1 MNKIYK
7 IIWSEVRKCYVVVAE
22 IAKNRGKS
30 NVRTIV
36 DCLAA
41 HTLARSGRFV
51 MPVAAAGLLLLPM
64 TGWAT
69 EIIPANVLPDNQ
81 KNTIVNNT
89 SGVYDV
95 YTQRVISNTLGV
107 NQFDK
112 FSLSSGNIANMHFQT
127 KPIQGVTPQ
136 KADSLVNLVKARI
149 DVQGT
154 VNAITDG
161 SIGGNLF
168 IISPNG
174 MTVGPAGVINTGHF
188 VAMATSQGYFD
199 ELWSSD
205 FSNNKVGNHDS
216 DLHDAVTKD
225 FANFGIRYK
234 AGEQEGKEEGEFKS
248 TNLDFNSDTAD
259 KKGIAISGRI
269 NARSGIVLGAGNIVI
284 ESGAVL
290 KSQGNIDFSNLVNMQ
305 NVSGADFSEIDM
317 TAVTD
322 AQSGDIILRSE
333 AKHDFTNNPLI
344 PGAEAYDSV
353 TNVNNHAAV
362 SVKGEITGDRGV
374 DISASGKTTFNNKDW
389 PGLDGLSSVGQ
400 EFLNDLGLN
409 ITADWAH
416 KINTASVTVDSTGKV
431 RAGGDA
437 SLQADSSVAIKIQAK
452 TVGKKEAGSSSVL
465 PVSAVA
471 VVNIS
476 NKALVDVKGE
486 MTAGGDLNL
495 AATAGTNV
503 DMMAKATTEK
513 QDGDTLGQRFCS
525 GTVWRK

>member
-154 VNAITDG
+154 VNAIKDG

-168 IISPNG
+168 FISPNG

-248 TNLDFNSDTAD
+248 TNLDFNSDAAD

-269 NARSGIVLGAGNIVI
+269 NARSGIGHDSSLGDFCNICPGVSLSGHTVLGKSVTMGTNSCTAPGVRIGDGASVACGTPVYSDLAAG
-284 ESGAVL
+284 ETLSPFGVL
-290 KSQGNIDFSNLVNMQ
+290 K
-305 NVSGADFSEIDM
+305 
-317 TAVTD
+317 
-322 AQSGDIILRSE
+322 
-333 AKHDFTNNPLI
+333 K
-344 PGAEAYDSV
+344 
-353 TNVNNHAAV
+353 
-362 SVKGEITGDRGV
+362 
-374 DISASGKTTFNNKDW
+374 
-389 PGLDGLSSVGQ
+389 
-400 EFLNDLGLN
+400 
-409 ITADWAH
+409 
-416 KINTASVTVDSTGKV
+416 
-431 RAGGDA
+431 
-437 SLQADSSVAIKIQAK
+437 
-452 TVGKKEAGSSSVL
+452 
-465 PVSAVA
+465 
-471 VVNIS
+471 
-476 NKALVDVKGE
+476 
-486 MTAGGDLNL
+486 
-495 AATAGTNV
+495 
-503 DMMAKATTEK
+503 
-513 QDGDTLGQRFCS
+513 
-525 GTVWRK
+525 